1 MGAGGQG
8 PKSGGL
14 EQSEREVS
22 SRDHWIACGIFLVTL
37 SVYVLSS
44 PGRIDIIDAQYRY
57 EVAQNLLRYGRPY
70 VTDPALSSPTFRVLG
85 ADGSFYSNF
94 GFAGTGFSLPLVWL
108 GNLFDAGKGETT
120 RFLFSLTSCIF
131 GALCALVLYFFY
143 RELRV
148 SRQSA
153 VLWTAVSSF
162 ATLLWPLSASSFEN
176 IERAFLAFL
185 AVYLGYRSAKQRSR
199 PLASVAGIS
208 AGLLLL
214 YRWYMGFMIPLLAL
228 SVLSPPATSKDSSQP
243 GQLRR
248 LWTPSPLLTKA
259 IHLLDNIFND
269 LWTAMVRGEA
279 ASENRRRV
287 VAFLE
292 GATIGLVGMVA
303 YNLQRFNSLFH
314 SGQTIIIPVVVA
326 NPLVGFLTLF
336 VSPGKSVFLYSP
348 PLILGFLSIG
358 YLWRRERWLTY
369 AILGATLIWVAL
381 MCGTFSTGGDWCW
394 GPRYFVNVMP
404 LWALPFP
411 FLRPGKILRRLA
423 IAIVGLGL
431 VVQLMAVSMDFQ
443 RFFFERRL
451 SIFFF
456 VQDPGYYFKHSA
468 LLARPSEILSLREG
482 IPPTAHRFSPTPY
495 PDLLTYCFFGLPT
508 NTLYMADQ
516 WVREFKVFYLP
527 RPWPFWLR
535 DIEPSRRPINLTA
548 WLLGCLAVLMLGS
561 VFILR
566 GLRPAEP
573 RAAPESTL

>member
-1 MGAGGQG
+1 MGAGGQR
-8 PKSGGL
+8 PQLGGL
-14 EQSEREVS
+14 EQRAGDFS
-22 SRDHWIACGIFLVTL
+22 SRDYWIACGIFLVTL
-37 SVYVLSS
+37 SVYVLTS

-85 ADGSFYSNF
+85 PDGSFYSNF

-108 GNLFDAGKGETT
+108 GNLCDAGKGETT

-176 IERAFLAFL
+176 VERGFLAFL
-185 AVYLGYRSAKQRSR
+185 AVYLGYRSAKQRSKA
-199 PLASVAGIS
+199 LALAGGMS

-214 YRWYMGFMIPLLAL
+214 YRWYMGFMLPLLAL
-228 SVLSPPATSKDSSQP
+228 SVLSPPAATKDPSLA

-248 LWTPSPLLTKA
+248 PWTPSPLLTKA
-259 IHLLDNIFND
+259 IQLLDNIFDD

-292 GATIGLVGMVA
+292 GTTIGLVGMVA
-303 YNLQRFNSLFH
+303 YNLERFNSLFH

-348 PLILGFLSIG
+348 PLILGFLGIG

-411 FLRPGKILRRLA
+411 FLRPGKFLRRLA

-456 VQDPGYYFKHSA
+456 VQDTWYYFKHSA
-468 LLARPSEILSLREG
+468 LLARPSEILSLKEG
-482 IPPTAHRFSPTPY
+482 VPSTASRFSPTPY
-495 PDLLTYCFFGLPT
+495 PGLLTYCVFGPPG
-508 NTLYMADQ
+508 NTLYMADR
-516 WVREFKVFYLP
+516 WVRGFEVFFLP

-535 DIEPSRRPINLTA
+535 DIEPSRRPINLSA
-548 WLLGCLAVLMLGS
+548 WLLGCLALFMLGAA
-561 VFILR
+561 FIVW
-566 GLRPAEP
+566 GVHHPQS
-573 RAAPESTL
+573 RAAPVSAR